1 MNDDNGVPLFGAALT
16 GGLSSPLTASYPF
29 SFAEAAEWLR
39 TRLTRSSTAVIEA
52 QASAEV
58 KTVEALVPGF
68 DRRAVSR

>member
-1 MNDDNGVPLFGAALT
+1 VNDENGVPLYGASLT

-29 SFAEAAEWLR
+29 SFAAAAQWLR
-39 TRLTRSSTAVIEA
+39 TRLTRSNTPAVEA

-58 KTVEALVPGF
+58 KTVEALVSGF